1 MKLRLLAMATV
12 AAVALSTPAL
22 AGDGWYLG
30 LGGGWDNQPGIR
42 GTSVSAPAIFNQKTN
57 SNDSF
62 IGAIAIGYKWADT
75 GWRLEN
81 ELAFTQHDLS
91 IAGSPGFAAGATG
104 GNQITSDMINLLYD
118 FPLSDTWKFTV
129 GGGLGIG
136 GARGAL
142 RVNGTSFDIFR
153 GANSAFQWQ
162 AIAGLSVT
170 VAPDVDLFGEYRYR
184 ENETD
189 HNFAS
194 SYTNITPIHV
204 SAIQEN
210 VAMVGLRWFL
220 TPPPPPPAKTYIVF
234 FDFDK
239 SDLTAEA
246 QSTVTEAVAA
256 AKTLGSVRI
265 MVTGHTDTV
274 GSDRYNQ
281 ALSIRRANAVKGEMV
296 HQGLGADSIAI
307 EGKSFHDPLVPTGP
321 GVREPKNRRAVID
334 LGG

>member
-12 AAVALSTPAL
+12 AAAALSTPAL
-22 AGDGWYLG
+22 AGQGWYLG
-30 LGGGWDNQPGIR
+30 LGGGWDNQTGYRI
-42 GTSVSAPAIFNQKTN
+42 TSVPAPGSLN
-57 SNDSF
+57 SKVSSSDDA
-62 IGAIAIGYKWADT
+62 IGAVSIGYAFDG

-81 ELAFTQHDLS
+81 EFAFTQHS
-91 IAGSPGFAAGATG
+91 ISLNGSGSFAASG
-104 GNQITSDMINLLYD
+104 GNQITSDMINLVYD
-118 FPLSDTWKFTV
+118 IPLSDTVKFSI

-136 GARGAL
+136 GYRGSL
-142 RVNGTSFDIFR
+142 RTTGTSFDIFR
-153 GANSAFQWQ
+153 GGKSAFQWQ
-162 AIAGLSVT
+162 AIAGLSVA

-184 ENETD
+184 ENEAD
-189 HNFAS
+189 MALAS
-194 SYTNITPIHV
+194 SYVPLSPVKIGAIH
-204 SAIQEN
+204 EN
-210 VAMVGLRWFL
+210 VAMFGLRWFL

-239 SDLTAEA
+239 SNLTSEA
-246 QSTVTEAVAA
+246 QATVTEAVSA

-281 ALSIRRANAVKGEMV
+281 ALSIRRATAVKDEMV
-296 HQGLGADSIAI
+296 RQGLGADAIAI